1 MTEPQSPRTGKKPVK
16 LHWGR
21 LILAVLIVIAV
32 FVIRAMLRPPIEYK
46 TLDYDAVMRTPN
58 LFRDEYAA
66 LSGEILQIIPTAD
79 SEYKNIFLAVAE
91 RDRADHIWIVY
102 GPADAED
109 AVKIQPG
116 MDITAR
122 GIFMGTSPMT
132 YNGVEADYPT
142 VYSVDF
148 EYGYQIG
155 GES

>member
-1 MTEPQSPRTGKKPVK
+1 MNEPQSPRTGKKPVK

-21 LILAVLIVIAV
+21 LILAVLIVIA
-32 FVIRAMLRPPIEYK
+32 FFAIRAMLRPPIEYK
-46 TLDYDAVMRTPN
+46 NLDYDAVMRTPN

-66 LSGEILQIIPTAD
+66 LSGEILQIIPTTD